1 MSAVLLKLKQASAVL
16 GVAPKDLQNLVQ
28 FGVLRPR
35 KSADVFWFDANLLLQ
50 AKLAFFLKASFC
62 PSTEYLAQF
71 MSIVG
76 RVNLVT
82 YDGDTLL
89 LACAPEKGKSAVEL
103 KIPLRDL
110 KNEIDERLPLAKV
123 AKDLPRG
130 RKRRG
135 WKSKLISTLQ
145 QAGRDIGE
153 VSEDDV
159 LRAVRSYRTGRKK
172 HPEITLVTKSAQE
185 RLRDSLIPA

>member
-1 MSAVLLKLKQASAVL
+1 MAAILLKLKQASAVL

-35 KSADVFWFDANLLLQ
+35 KRADVCWFDTNLLLQ
-50 AKLAFFLKASFC
+50 AKLAFYLKASLC

-71 MSIVG
+71 MNIVA

-82 YDGDTLL
+82 DGGDTLL
-89 LACAPEKGKSAVEL
+89 LTCAPEKGKSPVEL

-110 KNEIDERLPLAKV
+110 KNEIEERLPLAKV
-123 AKDLPRG
+123 VKDVPRG

-135 WKSKLISTLQ
+135 WKSKFIATLQ
-145 QAGRDIGE
+145 QAGRDMGE
-153 VSEDDV
+153 VSGEDV
-159 LRAVRSYRTGRKK
+159 LRAVRSYRTERKK
-172 HPEITLVTKSAQE
+172 HPEITLVTKARKSA
-185 RLRDSLIPA
+185 